1 MPNNST
7 LLLETALLNSFVGE
21 DSWIYVK
28 LGEGYVR
35 KKARDLQEGDLV
47 VVNNQGINKTLGE
60 VEPILEQSIRYSMA
74 KRDLHA
80 TNRGGKDIKRFRILD
95 YTYDPEA

>member
-47 VVNNQGINKTLGE
+47 VVN
-60 VEPILEQSIRYSMA
+60 
-74 KRDLHA
+74 
-80 TNRGGKDIKRFRILD
+80 
-95 YTYDPEA
+95 